1 MIARTQKPPHGQSC
15 ISRLSGS
22 FNGLLPGFI
31 AVASQGRGIV
41 TDFGSH
47 TLRGAGKVSRK
58 MKYRALIFDFDG
70 TIADTLGE
78 TRRIFNELAPDY
90 GIRQVEEHEIHG
102 LRHLSLKQILAELKI
117 PKRRVPSIIARGT
130 GMMRANID
138 RLELIG
144 GMKDALTELRGRTDS
159 FGILTSNTTANV
171 DAFLRNHGLRDMF
184 EFVSSTSKLTGKAR
198 HLRAIRKTF
207 SLSNG
212 EMLYVGD
219 ELRDVK
225 AAQKAK
231 IPHAAISWGFN
242 SRESLAAAKPTYLID
257 HPEEFLRTLV

>member
-1 MIARTQKPPHGQSC
+1 MFYTSIRD
-15 ISRLSGS
+15 IGS
-22 FNGLLPGFI
+22 ATLC
-31 AVASQGRGIV
+31 
-41 TDFGSH
+41 D
-47 TLRGAGKVSRK
+47 LRGPCGEKNDSPDPETPMKMSRILAGKAECVRPDSQK

-78 TRRIFNELAPDY
+78 SRRIFNELAPDY
-90 GIRQVEEHEIHG
+90 GIRQVEEHEIPG
-102 LRHLSLKQILAELKI
+102 LRHLSLKQILTELNI

-138 RLELIG
+138 RLQLIE
-144 GMKDALTELRGRTDS
+144 GMKDALADLRNRTDS

-171 DAFLRNHGLRDMF
+171 DVFLRNHGIRDLF

-207 SLSNG
+207 SLKNN

-225 AAQKAK
+225 AAQKAN
-231 IPHAAISWGFN
+231 IPHAAVSWGFN
-242 SRESLAAAKPTYLID
+242 SRESLELAKPTYLLD
-257 HPEEFLRTLV
+257 HPEEFQRVLL

>member
-1 MIARTQKPPHGQSC
+1 
-15 ISRLSGS
+15 
-22 FNGLLPGFI
+22 
-31 AVASQGRGIV
+31 
-41 TDFGSH
+41 
-47 TLRGAGKVSRK
+47 

-78 TRRIFNELAPDY
+78 TRKIFNEIAPDY
-90 GIRQVEEHEIHG
+90 GIRQVEEHEIVE
-102 LRHLSLKQILAELKI
+102 LRHLSLKQILSKLDI

-130 GMMRANID
+130 GMMRTNID
-138 RLELIG
+138 RLQLID
-144 GMKDALTELRGRTDS
+144 GMKDALTELRNHTDS
-159 FGILTSNTTANV
+159 FGILTSNATANV
-171 DAFLRNHGLRDMF
+171 DVFLRNHGIRDLF

-207 SLSNG
+207 SLKHA

-231 IPHAAISWGFN
+231 IPHAAVSWGFN
-242 SRESLAAAKPTYLID
+242 SRESLEKMSPTYLFD
-257 HPEEFLRTLV
+257 KPEEFSQLKG

>member
-1 MIARTQKPPHGQSC
+1 
-15 ISRLSGS
+15 
-22 FNGLLPGFI
+22 
-31 AVASQGRGIV
+31 
-41 TDFGSH
+41 
-47 TLRGAGKVSRK
+47 

-78 TRRIFNELAPDY
+78 SRRIFNEIATDY
-90 GIRQVEEHEIHG
+90 GIRQVEEHEVAD
-102 LRHLSLKQILAELKI
+102 LRHLSLKEILSKLNI

-138 RLELIG
+138 RLQLID
-144 GMKDALTELRGRTDS
+144 GMKEALTDLRNHTDS

-171 DAFLRNHGLRDMF
+171 DIFLRNHSIRDLF

-207 SLSNG
+207 SLSND
-212 EMLYVGD
+212 EMLYIGD

-231 IPHAAISWGFN
+231 IPHAAVSWGFN

-257 HPEEFLRTLV
+257 HPLEFLHNIT

>member
-1 MIARTQKPPHGQSC
+1 MITPQV
-15 ISRLSGS
+15 L
-22 FNGLLPGFI
+22 
-31 AVASQGRGIV
+31 
-41 TDFGSH
+41 
-47 TLRGAGKVSRK
+47 AGKWSCVKAVSGK

-78 TRRIFNELAPDY
+78 SRRIFNEIASDY
-90 GIRQVEEHEIHG
+90 GIRQVEEHEIAV
-102 LRHLSLKQILAELKI
+102 LRHLSLKQILSELKI

-138 RLELIG
+138 QLQLID
-144 GMKDALTELRGRTDS
+144 GMKDALTELRNHTDS

-171 DAFLRNHGLRDMF
+171 DVFLRNHGIRDLF

-207 SLSNG
+207 SIPNT
-212 EMLYVGD
+212 EMLYIGD

-231 IPHAAISWGFN
+231 IPHAAVSWGFN
-242 SRESLAAAKPTYLID
+242 SRESLAKEKPTYLID
-257 HPEEFLRTLV
+257 HPEEFLRVLV